1 VRGFLGIY
9 VVVGCMKHGG
19 GGGTVVRHPTD
30 RPTHPLKMYIHTNAP
45 NNNRLVALAAYA
57 AGLRIPPSEFAAAAA
72 AAAADEDE
80 EQGEEGGAGGGSS
93 NGKGNGTMK
102 APSTLASVPPLM
114 TALCNE
120 VEIMCVA
127 FWCVGGEERG
137 RGVYTEP
144 FPDRRR
150 HAMPPPFDFHPPTHP
165 THPAPHTTPPHP
177 KTNSY
182 QEVRLG
188 IAEPTDKEEKLKKT
202 VNPIPPPK
210 PKAKL
215 PRFSIKR

>member
-1 VRGFLGIY
+1 MRGLLGIY

-30 RPTHPLKMYIHTNAP
+30 RPIHPLKMYIHTNAP

-57 AGLRIPPSEFAAAAA
+57 AGLRLPPSEFAAAAA
-72 AAAADEDE
+72 ADE
-80 EQGEEGGAGGGSS
+80 EQEEEGGAGGGSS

-127 FWCVGGEERG
+127 FWCVCGEERG
-137 RGVYTEP
+137 SGVCIWGQSPTVFVMQCHPCSIFIHPSNSPCPVHNTPKTKPKKQLPRGAP
-144 FPDRRR
+144 RDRGAHGQGRK
-150 HAMPPPFDFHPPTHP
+150 AEEDGQP
-165 THPAPHTTPPHP
+165 HPAAQAQGAAAAVQH
-177 KTNSY
+177 
-182 QEVRLG
+182 QAVG
-188 IAEPTDKEEKLKKT
+188 
-202 VNPIPPPK
+202 
-210 PKAKL
+210 
-215 PRFSIKR
+215 